1 MITWYSVPNQKG
13 HKRVAEWKRS
23 AGIED
28 GTGDVFVPAVIA
40 GNEMIVFL
48 CAGYDAE
55 PAAYLDKHL
64 FVRAS
69 WMAKEFPGL
78 RDICEK
84 IEANVRGWTPARP
97 EEPG

>member
-1 MITWYSVPNQKG
+1 MITWYSVSNRRG
-13 HKRVAEWKRS
+13 HKRLPEWKRS

-28 GTGDVFVPAVIA
+28 DTGDVFVPAVIA

-48 CAGYDAE
+48 CAGWDNE
-55 PAAYLDKHL
+55 PAAYLDEHL

-69 WMAKEFPGL
+69 WMAREFPKL
-78 RDICEK
+78 RDICMK
-84 IEANVRGWTPARP
+84 IEANVRRWAPSQ